1 MTKQQYPGNTGNR
14 HGKTVVSFLL
24 WTGHHSIG
32 LHLTGAASGRPTVSG
47 MLATARL
54 LGQTTGAALVAML
67 FHLATD
73 DSAHIALLIAA
84 GFAAAGSAVSFY
96 RIRLPLPAGLNRR
109 R

>member
-1 MTKQQYPGNTGNR
+1 MGLTLVLILPINAVVQHMTDIA
-14 HGKTVVSFLL
+14 SL
-24 WTGHHSIG
+24 
-32 LHLTGAASGRPTVSG
+32 GAKLPWQA
-47 MLATARL
+47 
-54 LGQTTGAALVAML
+54 GAALVAML